1 MPTVNPA
8 TLWAAFAIVCALLVL
23 KAQVLGAA
31 TAATRGKLK
40 QFLNAEDAEWLSGQH
55 VKPDF
60 ETVDRI
66 ARAHRNDLENLL
78 PFFIGGMLFLT
89 GRGPT
94 GAGLAYF
101 IIFLFARYIHSA
113 AYLLRKPAL
122 RRNAYTAGWLVTLVL
137 ACHAAWS
144 LATAAWA

>member
-1 MPTVNPA
+1 MPITDAA
-8 TLWAAFAIVCALLVL
+8 TLWAAFAIVCVLLVL

-40 QFLNAEDAEWLSGQH
+40 QFLNAEDAQWLSGQH
-55 VKPDF
+55 VKPDA

-78 PFFIGGMLFLT
+78 PFFIGGMLFLA

-94 GAGLAYF
+94 SAGLVYF
-101 IIFLFARYIHSA
+101 VVFLFARYIHSA

-122 RRNAYTAGWLVTLVL
+122 RRNAYTAGWLASLVL

-144 LATAAWA
+144 LATVAWA

>member
-1 MPTVNPA
+1 MPTIGSA
-8 TLWAAFAIVCALLVL
+8 TLWAAFAIVCALLVV
-23 KAQVLGAA
+23 KAQILGAA

-40 QFLNAEDAEWLSGQH
+40 QFLNTEDAQWLSGQH
-55 VKPDF
+55 VKPDS

-89 GRGPT
+89 ARGPT
-94 GAGLAYF
+94 SAGLVYF
-101 IIFLFARYIHSA
+101 VVFVLARYIHSA

-122 RRNAYTAGWLVTLVL
+122 RRNAYTAGWLASLVL

-144 LATAAWA
+144 LVAVAWA